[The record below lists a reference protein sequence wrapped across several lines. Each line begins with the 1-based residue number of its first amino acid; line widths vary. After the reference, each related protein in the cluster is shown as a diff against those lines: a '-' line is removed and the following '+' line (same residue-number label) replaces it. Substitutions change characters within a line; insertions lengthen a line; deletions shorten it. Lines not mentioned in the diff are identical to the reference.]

1 MIRIGEEDTTKRKKV
16 TITSSQKK
24 NKQKKQKQKGNKTKE
39 KQRTFTS
46 AYFSQGASVE
56 SRITIIQSQEPKSAG
71 EKMTRK
77 KNEEISPR
85 FLLVRFSKHAP
96 VPTI

>member
-1 MIRIGEEDTTKRKKV
+1 M
-16 TITSSQKK
+16 
-24 NKQKKQKQKGNKTKE
+24 
-39 KQRTFTS
+39 S
-46 AYFSQGASVE
+46 AYFSLGASVE

-85 FLLVRFSKHAP
+85 FPLVRFSKHAP
-96 VPTI
+96 VPTIWTPRSRSSFLFARNRTETLATEAKKTV

>member
-1 MIRIGEEDTTKRKKV
+1 M
-16 TITSSQKK
+16 
-24 NKQKKQKQKGNKTKE
+24 
-39 KQRTFTS
+39 S
-46 AYFSQGASVE
+46 AYFSLGASVE

-85 FLLVRFSKHAP
+85 FPLVRFSKHAP
-96 VPTI
+96 VPTIWTPRSRSSFLFVRNRTETLATEAKKTV

>member
-1 MIRIGEEDTTKRKKV
+1 MQKSDNNKQQKRKKQ
-16 TITSSQKK
+16 T
-24 NKQKKQKQKGNKTKE
+24 KQTKE
-39 KQRTFTS
+39 KQRTFMS
-46 AYFSQGASVE
+46 AYFSLGASVE

-77 KNEEISPR
+77 KNEEISLR
-85 FLLVRFSKHAP
+85 FPLVRFSKHAP